1 MRLATLGVLLF
12 VFWSGFYTLLRI
24 LKDERMIAG
33 AFVITL
39 VISMVTAA
47 VMMAK
52 QKCRPTK

>member
-52 QKCRPTK
+52 QK